1 MSAVPFYVKINGPVG
16 FWHFSLD
23 VIPAAGFA
31 VSIMC
36 VGFVA
41 SALSSVRSLAFF
53 VSENIPQAHFFEPV
67 RPYRPSSNSK
77 HRCDQPA
84 QSAQSAQPVRSKSL
98 LLPPSPHPSRCLL
111 N

>member
-36 VGFVA
+36 VGCVA
-41 SALSSVRSLAFF
+41 RALSSVRSSAFLY
-53 VSENIPQAHFFEPV
+53 SENIPQAHFLSLYGLIDLLAIQSTV
-67 RPYRPSSNSK
+67 VTNQPS
-77 HRCDQPA
+77 QP
-84 QSAQSAQPVRSKSL
+84 SQPSQ
-98 LLPPSPHPSRCLL
+98 
-111 N
+111 